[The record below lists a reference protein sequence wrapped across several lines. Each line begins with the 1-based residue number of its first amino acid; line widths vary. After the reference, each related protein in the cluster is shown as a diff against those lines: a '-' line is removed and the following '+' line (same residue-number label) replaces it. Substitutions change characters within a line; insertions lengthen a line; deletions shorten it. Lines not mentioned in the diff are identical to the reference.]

1 MRLWKGITWS
11 RIENTSP
18 GDLCGTFEDR
28 IRRHNFGEG
37 NGMTSGFSVGYWE
50 EGIVCS
56 FENILLD
63 VKKRLVNIT
72 HHGWTANVKA
82 NGSSERVLESV

>member
-1 MRLWKGITWS
+1 
-11 RIENTSP
+11 
-18 GDLCGTFEDR
+18 
-28 IRRHNFGEG
+28 
-37 NGMTSGFSVGYWE
+37 MTSGFSVGYWE